1 MRTQIIQKEEIKM
14 TIIIPVKG
22 TTKSGKTWR
31 TQVAV
36 DSSEDLI
43 KQMADNKEQLE
54 YERSQLL

>member
-1 MRTQIIQKEEIKM
+1 MQIIQKEEIKM
-14 TIIIPVKG
+14 TILIPVEG
-22 TTKSGKTWR
+22 TTKSGRTWL

-43 KQMADNKEQLE
+43 KQMKDNYEQLD